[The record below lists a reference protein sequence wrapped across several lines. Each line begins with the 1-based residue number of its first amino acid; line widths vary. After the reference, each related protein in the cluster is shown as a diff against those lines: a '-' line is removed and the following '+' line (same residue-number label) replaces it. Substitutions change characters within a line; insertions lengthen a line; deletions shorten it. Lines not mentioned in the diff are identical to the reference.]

1 LNPPQGAKLSKIAVI
16 GTGYVGLTT
25 SIGLASLGHQ
35 VIGYDLDPTKVAL
48 LQAGTLPIHEPGLG
62 EILADV
68 LKSGNLKTTSEL
80 SEAVTDA
87 DFIFTCVPTPQDE
100 DGSADLSYVI
110 SASAAMKDFLKPGV
124 VVVTKSTVP
133 VGSAQV
139 VEDAIGRSDVEVASN
154 PEFLREGAA
163 VHDFNHP
170 DRIVVGARSNEV
182 AQKVMDLY
190 SKIDCPKILT
200 SQATAELIKYA
211 SNSFL
216 AIKLSYVNDIA
227 ALCEA
232 VGADSH
238 EVLHGMGL
246 DTRIGNRFLEPG
258 PGWGGSCFP
267 KDTKALESIAN
278 SYGVE
283 MPLITSAIAS
293 NDSAHKRVADRVA
306 EALGGS
312 LSGKTIAVLGLTFK
326 ANTDDTRESPA
337 IAVIEH
343 LVKGGAKVVAYDPMV
358 SEYELNG
365 LSLVDSAVTA
375 ASGSDALVVLTEWPE
390 FRTVDGAEILK
401 VMTGNVVVDT
411 RRVLDRDKWQAV
423 GAVFPNAS
431 SRAV

>member
-1 LNPPQGAKLSKIAVI
+1 LSKIAVI

-35 VIGYDLDPTKVAL
+35 VIGYDLDPAKVAL

-110 SASAAMKDFLKPGV
+110 SASAAMKDFLKPGA

-139 VEDAIGRSDVEVASN
+139 VEDAIGRGDVEVASN

-170 DRIVVGARSNEV
+170 DRIVVGARSNDV

-306 EALGGS
+306 DALGGS
-312 LSGKTIAVLGLTFK
+312 LSGRTIAVLGLTFK

-343 LVKGGAKVVAYDPMV
+343 LVRGGAKVVAYDPMV
-358 SEYELNG
+358 TKYDLAG
-365 LSLVDSAVTA
+365 MSLADSAVTA
-375 ASGSDALVVLTEWPE
+375 ASGSDALVVLTEWPD

-401 VMTGNVVVDT
+401 VMTGNIVVDT
-411 RRVLDRDKWQAV
+411 RRVLDRDKWQAA

>member
-1 LNPPQGAKLSKIAVI
+1 LSKIAVI

-25 SIGLASLGHQ
+25 SIGLASLGHK
-35 VIGYDLDPTKVAL
+35 VIGYDLDPAKVEM
-48 LQAGTLPIHEPGLG
+48 LQAGQLPIHEPGLG
-62 EILADV
+62 EILTAGIE
-68 LKSGNLKTTSEL
+68 SGNLQITSVL
-80 SEAVTDA
+80 SEAVSEA
-87 DFIFTCVPTPQDE
+87 DFVFTCVPTPQDE

-110 SASAAMKDFLKPGV
+110 SASAAMKEFLKPGA

-139 VEDAIGRSDVEVASN
+139 VEDAIGRSDVDVASN

-170 DRIVVGARSNEV
+170 DRIVVGARSTEV

-232 VGADSH
+232 VGADSQ

-246 DTRIGNRFLEPG
+246 DNRIGNRFLEPG

-267 KDTKALESIAN
+267 KDAKALESIASN
-278 SYGVE
+278 FGVGL
-283 MPLITSAIAS
+283 PLITSAIAS
-293 NDSAHKRVADRVA
+293 NEAAHKRVADRVTD
-306 EALGGS
+306 ALGGS

-343 LVKGGAKVVAYDPMV
+343 LVQGGAKVVAYDPMV
-358 SEYELNG
+358 TKYELAG
-365 LSLVDSAVTA
+365 LSLADSAVAA
-375 ASGSDALVVLTEWPE
+375 ASGADALVVLTEWPV
-390 FRTVDGAEILK
+390 FRTVDSAEILQA
-401 VMTGNVVVDT
+401 MTGNIVVDT
-411 RRVLDRDKWQAV
+411 RRVLDQAKWQAA
-423 GAVFPNAS
+423 GAVFPNSS

>member
-1 LNPPQGAKLSKIAVI
+1 LSKIAVI

-35 VIGYDLDPTKVAL
+35 VIGYDLDPAKVEM
-48 LQAGTLPIHEPGLG
+48 LQAGKLPIHEPGLG
-62 EILADV
+62 EILTAGI
-68 LKSGNLKTTSEL
+68 KSGNLQITSVL
-80 SEAVTDA
+80 SEAVSEA
-87 DFIFTCVPTPQDE
+87 DFVFTCVPTPQDE

-110 SASAAMKDFLKPGV
+110 SASAAMKDFLKPGA

-182 AQKVMDLY
+182 AQSVMDLY
-190 SKIDCPKILT
+190 SKINCPKILT

-358 SEYELNG
+358 TKYDLAG
-365 LSLVDSAVTA
+365 MSLADSAVTA

-390 FRTVDGAEILK
+390 FRTVDGAEILR
-401 VMTGNVVVDT
+401 VMTGNIVVDT

-423 GAVFPNAS
+423 GAVFPNTS

>member
-1 LNPPQGAKLSKIAVI
+1 MSKIAVI

-35 VIGYDLDPTKVAL
+35 VIGYDLDPVKVEL
-48 LQAGTLPIHEPGLG
+48 LQAGKLPIHEPGLG
-62 EILADV
+62 EILVDV
-68 LKSGNLKTTSEL
+68 LRSGNLQTTSVL
-80 SEAVTDA
+80 SEAVTDS
-87 DFIFTCVPTPQDE
+87 DFVFTCVPTPQDE

-110 SASAAMKDFLKPGV
+110 SASSAMKDFLKSGA

-133 VGSAQV
+133 VGSAQI

-182 AQKVMDLY
+182 AQRVVDLY

-200 SQATAELIKYA
+200 SQPTAELIKYA

-216 AIKLSYVNDIA
+216 AMKLSYVNDIA
-227 ALCEA
+227 ALCDA

-278 SYGVE
+278 RYSVE

-293 NDSAHKRVADRVA
+293 NESAHMRVADRVA
-306 EALGGS
+306 DALGGS
-312 LSGKTIAVLGLTFK
+312 LLGKTIAVLGLTFK
-326 ANTDDTRESPA
+326 ADTDDTRESPA
-337 IAVIEH
+337 IAVIER
-343 LVKGGAKVVAYDPMV
+343 LIGRGGKVVAYDPMV
-358 SEYELNG
+358 TKYDLAGMN
-365 LSLVDSAVTA
+365 LADSAASA
-375 ASGSDALVVLTEWPE
+375 AAGADALVVLTEWTE
-390 FRTVDGAEILK
+390 FKSIDAKEILAA
-401 VMTGNVVVDT
+401 MSGNVVVDT
-411 RRVLDRDKWQAV
+411 RNVLDKKTWEAA
-423 GAVFPNAS
+423 GALIPNHSTTRVA
-431 SRAV
+431 

>member
-1 LNPPQGAKLSKIAVI
+1 
-16 GTGYVGLTT
+16 VGLTT

-35 VIGYDLDPTKVAL
+35 VIGYDLDPVKVEL
-48 LQAGTLPIHEPGLG
+48 LQAGKLPIHEPGLG
-62 EILADV
+62 EILIDV
-68 LKSGNLKTTSEL
+68 LGSGNLQSTSVL

-110 SASAAMKDFLKPGV
+110 SASSAMKDFLKSGA

-133 VGSAQV
+133 VGSAQI
-139 VEDAIGRSDVEVASN
+139 VEDAISRSDVEVASN

-190 SKIDCPKILT
+190 SKIDCAKIVT

-293 NDSAHKRVADRVA
+293 NESAHKRVADRVA
-306 EALGGS
+306 DALGGS
-312 LSGKTIAVLGLTFK
+312 LSGKTIAVLGITFK

-337 IAVIEH
+337 IAVVEH
-343 LVKGGAKVVAYDPMV
+343 LVQSGAKVVAYDPMV
-358 SEYELNG
+358 TKHDLAGMN
-365 LSLVDSAVTA
+365 LVDSAVAA
-375 ASGSDALVVLTEWPE
+375 ASNSDALVVLTEWPE
-390 FRTVDGAEILK
+390 FRTLNSNEILK
-401 VMTGNVVVDT
+401 AMTGKVVVDT
-411 RRVLDRDKWQAV
+411 RNVLDQNAWQAA

-431 SRAV
+431 TKRSA

>member
-1 LNPPQGAKLSKIAVI
+1 MSKIAVI

-35 VIGYDLDPTKVAL
+35 VVGYDVDPAKVEV
-48 LQAGTLPIHEPGLG
+48 LQAGKLPIHEPGLG
-62 EILADV
+62 EILGDV
-68 LKSGNLKTTSEL
+68 LKSGNLKTTSVL

-110 SASAAMKDFLKPGV
+110 SASTAMKDFLKAGA

-133 VGSAQV
+133 VGSAQI

-163 VHDFNHP
+163 VYDFQNP

-182 AQKVMDLY
+182 AQSVMDLY
-190 SKIDCPKILT
+190 SKIDCPKVLT

-278 SYGVE
+278 SFGIE
-283 MPLITSAIAS
+283 LPLITTAIAS
-293 NDSAHKRVADRVA
+293 NEAAHKRVADRVMNS
-306 EALGGS
+306 LGGS
-312 LSGKTIAVLGLTFK
+312 LVGKTIAVFGLTFK
-326 ANTDDTRESPA
+326 ANTDDTRESPS
-337 IAVIEH
+337 IAVIER
-343 LVKGGAKVVAYDPMV
+343 LIGRGGKVVAFDPMV
-358 SEYELNG
+358 SDYKLAG
-365 LSLVDSAVTA
+365 LTVAASPAEA
-375 ASGSDALVVLTEWPE
+375 ASGADALVVLTEWAE
-390 FRTVDGAEILK
+390 FKSIDAKEILAA
-401 VMTGNVVVDT
+401 MSGNVVVDT
-411 RRVLDRDKWQAV
+411 RKVLDQSVWTEAGANFPTNPTTKAV
-423 GAVFPNAS
+423 
-431 SRAV
+431 

>member
-1 LNPPQGAKLSKIAVI
+1 MSKIAVI

-35 VIGYDLDPTKVAL
+35 VIGYDLDPAKVEM
-48 LQAGTLPIHEPGLG
+48 LQAGMLPIHEPGLG
-62 EILADV
+62 EILSAGI
-68 LKSGNLKTTSEL
+68 KSGNLQFTSQL
-80 SEAVTDA
+80 SEAVADA
-87 DFIFTCVPTPQDE
+87 EFVFTCVPTPQDE

-110 SASAAMKDFLKPGV
+110 SASAAMKGFLKPGA

-170 DRIVVGARSNEV
+170 DRIVVGARSNEI

-306 EALGGS
+306 DALGGS

-337 IAVIEH
+337 IAVIQH
-343 LVKGGAKVVAYDPMV
+343 LVQGGAKVVAYDPMV
-358 SEYELNG
+358 AKYELNG
-365 LSLVDSAVTA
+365 LSLADSAVAA

-390 FRTVDGAEILK
+390 FRTIDSAEILNA
-401 VMTGNVVVDT
+401 MAGNIVVDT
-411 RRVLDRDKWQAV
+411 RRVLDLAKWLAA
-423 GAVFPNAS
+423 GAVSPNAS

>member
-1 LNPPQGAKLSKIAVI
+1 MSKIAVI

-35 VIGYDLDPTKVAL
+35 VIGYDLDPAKVEM
-48 LQAGTLPIHEPGLG
+48 LQAGKLPIHEPGLG
-62 EILADV
+62 EILSEV
-68 LKSGNLKTTSEL
+68 LKSGNLQFTSQL
-80 SEAVTDA
+80 SEAVAEA

-110 SASAAMKDFLKPGV
+110 SASAAMKDYLKSGA

-170 DRIVVGARSNEV
+170 DRIVVGARSGEV

-267 KDTKALESIAN
+267 KDTKALESIAGN
-278 SYGVE
+278 FGVE
-283 MPLITSAIAS
+283 LPLITSAIAS
-293 NDSAHKRVADRVA
+293 NTAVQKRVADRIQR
-306 EALGGS
+306 ALGGS
-312 LSGKTIAVLGLTFK
+312 LSGKNIAVLGLTFK

-343 LVKGGAKVVAYDPMV
+343 LINGGAKVVAFDPMV
-358 SEYELNG
+358 TKFELAG
-365 LSLVDSAVTA
+365 LTVADSATTA
-375 ASGSDALVVLTEWPE
+375 AAGSDALVVLTEWTE
-390 FRTVDGAEILK
+390 FRNLDSAEIMK
-401 VMTGNVVVDT
+401 AMTGNVVVDT
-411 RRVLDRDKWQAV
+411 RRVLDQNKWQAA
-423 GAVFPNAS
+423 GAEFPSAS
-431 SRAV
+431 FVKAV

>member
-1 LNPPQGAKLSKIAVI
+1 MSKIAVI

-35 VIGYDLDPTKVAL
+35 VVGYDVDPAKVEL

-62 EILADV
+62 EILTDV
-68 LKSGNLKTTSEL
+68 LKSGNLQTTSVL

-110 SASAAMKDFLKPGV
+110 SASAAMKDFLKPGA

-133 VGSAQV
+133 VGSAQI

-163 VHDFNHP
+163 VYDFQNP

-182 AQKVMDLY
+182 AQSVMDLY
-190 SKIDCPKILT
+190 SKINCPKVLT

-278 SYGVE
+278 SFGIE
-283 MPLITSAIAS
+283 LPLITTAIAS
-293 NDSAHKRVADRVA
+293 NESAHKRVADRVMN
-306 EALGGS
+306 ALGGS
-312 LSGKTIAVLGLTFK
+312 LVGKTIAVFGLTFK
-326 ANTDDTRESPA
+326 ANTDDTRESPS
-337 IAVIEH
+337 IAVIER
-343 LVKGGAKVVAYDPMV
+343 LIGRGGKVVAFDPMV
-358 SEYELNG
+358 TKYDLAG
-365 LSLVDSAVTA
+365 MSLADSPVSA
-375 ASGSDALVVLTEWPE
+375 ASGAHALVVLTEWAE
-390 FRTVDGAEILK
+390 FKSIDAKQILSA
-401 VMTGNVVVDT
+401 MSGNVVVDT
-411 RRVLDRDKWQAV
+411 RNVLDKKTWEAA
-423 GAVFPNAS
+423 GAIVPNNS
-431 SRAV
+431 TTRAV

>member
-1 LNPPQGAKLSKIAVI
+1 MSKIAVI

-35 VIGYDLDPTKVAL
+35 VIGYDVDPEKVEL
-48 LQAGTLPIHEPGLG
+48 LQTGKLPIHEPGLG
-62 EILADV
+62 EILEVV
-68 LKSGNLKTTSEL
+68 LASGNLRTTSVL

-87 DFIFTCVPTPQDE
+87 EFIFTCVPTPQDE

-110 SASAAMKDFLKPGV
+110 SASAAMRDFLAAGAV
-124 VVVTKSTVP
+124 VITKSTVP

-139 VEDAIGRSDVEVASN
+139 VEAAISRSDVEVASN

-163 VHDFNHP
+163 VFDFQNP
-170 DRIVVGARSNEV
+170 DRIVVGARSTEV
-182 AQKVMDLY
+182 AQSVMDLY
-190 SKIDCPKILT
+190 SKIDCPKVLT

-232 VGADSH
+232 VGANSH

-278 SYGVE
+278 SFGVE
-283 MPLITSAIAS
+283 LPLITTAIAS
-293 NDSAHKRVADRVA
+293 NEAAHKRVVDRVA
-306 EALGGS
+306 NALGGS
-312 LSGKTIAVLGLTFK
+312 LTGKTIAVLGLTFK
-326 ANTDDTRESPA
+326 ANTDDTRESPS
-337 IAVIEH
+337 IAVIEQ
-343 LVKGGAKVVAYDPMV
+343 LVTRGAKVVAYDPMV
-358 SEYELNG
+358 TKFDLTGMN
-365 LSLVDSAVTA
+365 LADSATTA
-375 ASGSDALVVLTEWPE
+375 AAGADALVVLTEWPE
-390 FRTVDGAEILK
+390 FKSIDAKQILAAMVGK
-401 VMTGNVVVDT
+401 VVIDT
-411 RRVLDRDKWQAV
+411 RNVLDNKTWEAA
-423 GAVFPNAS
+423 GAIIPNNS
-431 SRAV
+431 TTRAV